1 MKRTALALAIV
12 AGAIGAGAVV
22 LPRAWPGWQ
31 ETALAHDPAAL
42 SQLRLQGAVD
52 RHRMDAEIDRAI
64 AEGDAE
70 LTESLVDLA
79 AEHGIAVSDERRQ
92 RLAALKDEATTRA
105 LRDFGSGFLS
115 GERITGAGLAG
126 AVTGDV
132 VGFGDLRDLAS
143 EGQKLVR
150 GEAPDQLVLTL
161 AAAGLA
167 ISAATWV
174 SLGGGL
180 PVRGG
185 LSLVKTTA
193 KAGKLSPRLAA
204 NLGRM
209 TAGAI
214 DRPALSA
221 SLAAAAKFDL
231 AATRM
236 ASAKIVRPA
245 VMTRIATLGQDAGAV
260 YGKLGQGGL
269 RQVLALSDEAA
280 DLGRAAKLAAAK
292 PSTARAVL
300 KVLGRSAL
308 VLGALSLTTVS
319 WMLALLGY
327 ALALAMLAQRLGW
340 WLGRRRPRRTLRA
353 A

>member
-1 MKRTALALAIV
+1 MKRTALALAVV
-12 AGAIGAGAVV
+12 AGAISVGAVV

-31 ETALAHDPAAL
+31 ETAAAHDPAAL

-52 RHRMDAEIDRAI
+52 RHRMDVEVDRAI
-64 AEGDAE
+64 EDGDSE
-70 LTESLVDLA
+70 LAESLIDLA
-79 AEHGIAVSDERRQ
+79 AEHGIAVADERRQ
-92 RLAALKDEATTRA
+92 RLAVLKDEATTRA
-105 LRDFGSGFLS
+105 LKDFGSGFLS

-143 EGQKLVR
+143 EGQKLAR

-204 NLGRM
+204 SLGRM

-231 AATRM
+231 AAARM
-236 ASAKIVRPA
+236 ASAKVVRPA
-245 VMTRIATLGQDAGAV
+245 ALTRIAALGQHAGAV
-260 YGKLGQGGL
+260 YSRLGQGGL
-269 RQVLALSDEAA
+269 RQVLAISDEAA
-280 DLGRAAKLAAAK
+280 DLGRAARLATAK

-319 WMLALLGY
+319 WMLALVGY
-327 ALALAMLAQRLGW
+327 AIALAMLAQRLGW
-340 WLGRRRPRRTLRA
+340 WLGRRRPRAVRPA
-353 A
+353 